1 MMIHPPIST
10 SCRLGWFVLHSADAA
25 CCGRAQIAFLQQLMA
40 DGLEQS
46 TDVVFLDMD
55 ILVVDSLA
63 EVLLSPVQLNCI
75 FVRKVP
81 ERRGHLRNAAC
92 RPATLLLSAS
102 HVDALYPGFS

>member
-1 MMIHPPIST
+1 MIYQAMST
-10 SCRLGWFVLHSADAA
+10 SCRLDWFVLHSADAA

-63 EVLLSPVQLNCI
+63 EVLLSPVPLKCI
-75 FVRKVP
+75 SVQKVP
-81 ERRGHLRNAAC
+81 ESPRATWPFEEC
-92 RPATLLLSAS
+92 RL
-102 HVDALYPGFS
+102 